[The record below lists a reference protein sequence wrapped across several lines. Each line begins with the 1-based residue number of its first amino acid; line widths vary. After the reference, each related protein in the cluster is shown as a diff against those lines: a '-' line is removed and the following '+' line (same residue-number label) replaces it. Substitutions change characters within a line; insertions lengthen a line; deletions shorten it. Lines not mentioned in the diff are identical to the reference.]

1 MSIAAPH
8 ADQQAE
14 VTLPDK
20 LPTLEQAT
28 GGTTRPAAPPGQVL
42 RQGNRPNGPKLGQ
55 QWAKL
60 SHMG

>member
-14 VTLPDK
+14 VTLPDE

-28 GGTTRPAAPPGQVL
+28 GGTTRPASPPGQVL
-42 RQGNRPNGPKLGQ
+42 RQGYRPKGPKFAQ
-55 QWAKL
+55 QCAKR
-60 SHMG
+60 